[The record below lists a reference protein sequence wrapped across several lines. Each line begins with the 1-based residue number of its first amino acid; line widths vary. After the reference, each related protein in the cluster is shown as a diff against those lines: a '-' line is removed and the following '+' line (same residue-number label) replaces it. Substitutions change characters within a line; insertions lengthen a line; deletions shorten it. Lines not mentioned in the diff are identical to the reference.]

1 MLQFGDLILCRYLN
15 YKMDPA
21 PMIFILKSDVNYTEG
36 LNSHYLNKTE
46 ANYVR
51 RLMMQFPDNAGNKV
65 YYHLKASN
73 RAAINRAYRKYF
85 TNLLV
90 VLQQWKVQATTAKE
104 INSLFQFAVEEVEKR
119 YNIKS
124 PDLKQKL
131 MDAYAEEQR
140 LAKNA
145 KERERYWLNK
155 AQSAQTDAER
165 DAFNQIA
172 YERGTKYHQAH
183 RRIQGISRE
192 IEI

>member
-1 MLQFGDLILCRYLN
+1 MQFGDLILCRYLRF
-15 YKMDPA
+15 KHDPA
-21 PMIFILKSDVNYTEG
+21 PMVFILKSDSTYTEG

-51 RLMMQFPDNAGNKV
+51 KLMMQFPDNAGNKV
-65 YYHLKASN
+65 YYHLKNSN
-73 RAAINRAYRKYF
+73 RSVINRAYRKYF

-90 VLQQWKVQATTAKE
+90 VLQSWKVEATTAKE
-104 INSLFQFAVEEVEKR
+104 INALFQFAVEEVEKK
-119 YNIKS
+119 YNIQT

-131 MDAYAEEQR
+131 LDAYKEEQR

-155 AQSAQTDAER
+155 SNNASTEQEKE
-165 DAFNQIA
+165 AFAKIA
-172 YERGTKYHQAH
+172 YERGTKFHSAH
-183 RRIQGISRE
+183 RRMQGISRE